1 MKKLLLLSAIVFG
14 MNTAATAQEWL
25 FSATRKGGPADGYIT
40 AGYIKKGWG
49 IYAGLPYTEIQAAN
63 ANGNVALPAINT
75 QTGTISSQ
83 MKYGILR
90 QVVEGKWMFGA
101 GIQPTVNGT
110 KPNVFLM
117 YNPLKSSGN
126 LKLWTIGNLVG
137 SDFTLGVGLSL
148 KMGK

>member
-1 MKKLLLLSAIVFG
+1 MKKILFIVAILGISFAS
-14 MNTAATAQEWL
+14 NAQEWL
-25 FSATRKGGPADGYIT
+25 LSATRKGGPSDGYIT

-49 IYAGLPYTEIQAAN
+49 IYAGLPYTEIQAAQ
-63 ANGNVALPAINT
+63 ANGNIAIPAINT
-75 QTGTISSQ
+75 QTGTISGQ

-101 GIQPTVNGT
+101 GIQPTANGT

-117 YNPLKSSGN
+117 YNPLKASGN
-126 LKLWTIGNLVG
+126 LKLWTVGNLVG
-137 SDFTLGVGLSL
+137 SDFTLGLGLSL

>member
-14 MNTAATAQEWL
+14 MSTAANAQEWL
-25 FSATRKGGPADGYIT
+25 FSATRKGGPSDGYIT

-49 IYAGLPYTEIQAAN
+49 IYAGLPYTEIQAAQS
-63 ANGNVALPAINT
+63 NGNIAIPAINT
-75 QTGTISSQ
+75 QTGTISGQ

-101 GIQPTVNGT
+101 GIQPTANGT

-117 YNPLKSSGN
+117 YNPLKASGN
-126 LKLWTIGNLVG
+126 LKLWTVGNLVG
-137 SDFTLGVGLSL
+137 SDFTLGLGLSL